1 MVMEKTHSTSLTLS
15 FGNLDMEHSEIS
27 REGEKILAGGKA
39 RGILLLLMNFN
50 SFSIHTLEEEIHL
63 YGLRGPGRD
72 REAGVGLCDRLIS
85 VNTERAAT
93 SNIYTRTMVAYTPR
107 TRSQSDYCLSCV
119 AVEAA

>member
-27 REGEKILAGGKA
+27 REGEKILAGSKA

-72 REAGVGLCDRLIS
+72 REAGVG
-85 VNTERAAT
+85 
-93 SNIYTRTMVAYTPR
+93 
-107 TRSQSDYCLSCV
+107 
-119 AVEAA
+119 

>member
-1 MVMEKTHSTSLTLS
+1 MVMEKTHSTSLTFS

-63 YGLRGPGRD
+63 YGLRGPG
-72 REAGVGLCDRLIS
+72 
-85 VNTERAAT
+85 
-93 SNIYTRTMVAYTPR
+93 
-107 TRSQSDYCLSCV
+107 
-119 AVEAA
+119 